1 MIMTHL
7 LTYTPEG
14 KPSASISWDDMSFF
28 ESMYSD
34 HIYLLLASDITA
46 LAKDKAYAQIHL
58 DDMTVHQVNLL
69 AEAKIHPFSI
79 KCG

>member
-1 MIMTHL
+1 
-7 LTYTPEG
+7 
-14 KPSASISWDDMSFF
+14 MSFF

-58 DDMTVHQVNLL
+58 DDMTVHQVNRSQDASHVSSMLSFKSKL
-69 AEAKIHPFSI
+69 SI
-79 KCG
+79 LQKLSFF